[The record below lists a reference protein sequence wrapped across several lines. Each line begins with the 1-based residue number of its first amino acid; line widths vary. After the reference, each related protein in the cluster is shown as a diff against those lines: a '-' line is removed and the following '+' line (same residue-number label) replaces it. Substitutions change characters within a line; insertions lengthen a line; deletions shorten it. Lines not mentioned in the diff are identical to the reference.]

1 MLHLSDALLPVSLL
15 SYRHLF
21 YILDFFVISVYN
33 IITLE
38 TIRSRTS
45 FWCRT
50 SLCTCTCCSTCLL
63 IHLCEQF
70 LCALHQFFLRS
81 FDLCYLLFCCVLRS
95 RFCKDIF
102 QCLNVSLYS
111 CFLCSIDFVANLF
124 DCLLCLEYHSVCFV
138 SCIDCFFTFLILSL
152 EFSCFFYSFI
162 DIVIRHIRTCCDCNM
177 LLFTCS
183 MRLYQNED
191 LGQSGFHT
199 CCSAKDVED
208 AAEVAFQLDI
218 PFEVVNYTEE
228 FREKVIAK
236 FIETY
241 EAGGTPNPCIDCN
254 RTMKFDKMLDFAREH
269 GLDYVV
275 TGHYARIE
283 QDPATGRWLLKKA
296 LYTDKDQSYVLYV
309 LTQDQLAH
317 TKFPL
322 GGMDKPSIRKI
333 AEEQGFCNAR
343 KHDSQDIC
351 FVPDGDYVGF
361 MERYTGKYYPDG
373 DFLDVNGN
381 VVGRHHG
388 AVRYTCGQRKGLG
401 LALGAPVYVCGKDME
416 KNTVTV
422 GPESELFKTT
432 LIAGDFNWISVPE
445 LTAPMR
451 VKAKARYR
459 QVEQPATAYPLEN
472 GLVKVVFDEPQ
483 RAITRGQAVV
493 LYDGDVVVGGGTIL

>member
-1 MLHLSDALLPVSLL
+1 MSNTPGALIAMSGGVDSTVAAYLMKQAG
-15 SYRHLF
+15 
-21 YILDFFVISVYN
+21 
-33 IITLE
+33 
-38 TIRSRTS
+38 
-45 FWCRT
+45 CRCMGAT
-50 SLCTCTCCSTCLL
+50 
-63 IHLCEQF
+63 
-70 LCALHQFFLRS
+70 
-81 FDLCYLLFCCVLRS
+81 
-95 RFCKDIF
+95 
-102 QCLNVSLYS
+102 
-111 CFLCSIDFVANLF
+111 
-124 DCLLCLEYHSVCFV
+124 
-138 SCIDCFFTFLILSL
+138 
-152 EFSCFFYSFI
+152 
-162 DIVIRHIRTCCDCNM
+162 
-177 LLFTCS
+177 

-351 FVPDGDYVGF
+351 FVSDGDYVGF
-361 MERYTGKYYPDG
+361 MALHRQILPGRRLFGRERQRCGPPPRRG
-373 DFLDVNGN
+373 ALHLRPAQGAGVG
-381 VVGRHHG
+381 VGRAGLRLRQGYGEEHHHRRPRER
-388 AVRYTCGQRKGLG
+388 AVQDDADRRGLQLDFGSRADRPDARQGQ
-401 LALGAPVYVCGKDME
+401 
-416 KNTVTV
+416 
-422 GPESELFKTT
+422 GPLPPGR
-432 LIAGDFNWISVPE
+432 A
-445 LTAPMR
+445 
-451 VKAKARYR
+451 AR
-459 QVEQPATAYPLEN
+459 N
-472 GLVKVVFDEPQ
+472 GLPAGKRPCEGRF
-483 RAITRGQAVV
+483 
-493 LYDGDVVVGGGTIL
+493 